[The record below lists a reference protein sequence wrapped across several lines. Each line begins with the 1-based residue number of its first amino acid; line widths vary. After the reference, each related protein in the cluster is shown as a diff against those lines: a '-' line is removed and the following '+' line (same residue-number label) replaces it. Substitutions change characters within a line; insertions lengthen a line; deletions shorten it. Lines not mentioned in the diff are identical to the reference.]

1 MEAVLI
7 IFMVLASIIGIG
19 STVIVT
25 MTVVRESKERKAAA
39 KADCDHCEKIPDCDS
54 CDKVVNC
61 DECDKIPD
69 CDHCDKIPDCDS
81 CDKVAN
87 CDECD
92 KIPDCDHCDKI
103 PDCDSCDKVANC
115 DECDKIPDCDH
126 CEKIPDCDSCDKVA
140 NCDECE
146 YKKVVEEAVKAYV
159 GKEKAY
165 ACAETTATERCV
177 AEDVATEPDAEEAEV
192 VKATESPEG
201 NVAFSAT
208 RETIDE
214 RYLALPGEYKNY
226 YDEIVKHAASIEKS
240 KRYKNARY
248 EEYKVGKNSLVRMLI
263 KRGLVVCEFV
273 IPNFD
278 FRNYVNDNK
287 VAIKQAP
294 ITLKVVDEEKL
305 QIAKDTINIAVRA
318 IEEEKEYKKEQARQK
333 RRERARQAAAAS
345 EESEE

>member
-54 CDKVVNC
+54 CDKV
-61 DECDKIPD
+61 
-69 CDHCDKIPDCDS
+69 
-81 CDKVAN
+81 AN

-103 PDCDSCDKVANC
+103 PDCDSCDKV
-115 DECDKIPDCDH
+115 
-126 CEKIPDCDSCDKVA
+126 V

-214 RYLALPGEYKNY
+214 RYLALPGEYK
-226 YDEIVKHAASIEKS
+226 I
-240 KRYKNARY
+240 
-248 EEYKVGKNSLVRMLI
+248 
-263 KRGLVVCEFV
+263 
-273 IPNFD
+273 
-278 FRNYVNDNK
+278 
-287 VAIKQAP
+287 
-294 ITLKVVDEEKL
+294 ITMRLL
-305 QIAKDTINIAVRA
+305 SM
-318 IEEEKEYKKEQARQK
+318 
-333 RRERARQAAAAS
+333 RQASRRAS
-345 EESEE
+345 VTRTLVTKSTRSVKQPCQNAYQERTCGLRIRYT

>member
-1 MEAVLI
+1 M
-7 IFMVLASIIGIG
+7 
-19 STVIVT
+19 
-25 MTVVRESKERKAAA
+25 
-39 KADCDHCEKIPDCDS
+39 
-54 CDKVVNC
+54 
-61 DECDKIPD
+61 
-69 CDHCDKIPDCDS
+69 
-81 CDKVAN
+81 
-87 CDECD
+87 
-92 KIPDCDHCDKI
+92 
-103 PDCDSCDKVANC
+103 
-115 DECDKIPDCDH
+115 
-126 CEKIPDCDSCDKVA
+126 
-140 NCDECE
+140 
-146 YKKVVEEAVKAYV
+146 
-159 GKEKAY
+159 
-165 ACAETTATERCV
+165 
-177 AEDVATEPDAEEAEV
+177 
-192 VKATESPEG
+192 
-201 NVAFSAT
+201 
-208 RETIDE
+208 
-214 RYLALPGEYKNY
+214 ALPGEYKNY

>member
-1 MEAVLI
+1 METVLI
-7 IFMVLASIIGIG
+7 IFMVLASIIGII
-19 STVIVT
+19 SMVIVAL
-25 MTVVRESKERKAAA
+25 TVAKELKQNKAAA
-39 KADCDHCEKIPDCDS
+39 ANCDNCDKIVNCDSCDKVPNCEECDKVVNCNECDKIPDCDNCEKIPNCDE

-69 CDHCDKIPDCDS
+69 CDNCDKIVNCDS
-81 CDKVAN
+81 CEKIPN

-92 KIPDCDHCDKI
+92 K
-103 PDCDSCDKVANC
+103 V
-115 DECDKIPDCDH
+115 
-126 CEKIPDCDSCDKVA
+126 V

-146 YKKVVEEAVKAYV
+146 YKKAAMASAESKEEVAYTQV
-159 GKEKAY
+159 QP
-165 ACAETTATERCV
+165 AEEESVMPA
-177 AEDVATEPDAEEAEV
+177 VATEEAQ
-192 VKATESPEG
+192 PELSEG
-201 NVAFSAT
+201 TVAFSAT
-208 RETIDE
+208 KETIDE
-214 RYLALPGEYKNY
+214 RYLALPNDYKNY

-294 ITLKVVDEEKL
+294 ITLKVIDESKL
-305 QIAKDTINIAVRA
+305 QIAKDTIDIAVKA
-318 IEEEKEYKKEQARQK
+318 IEEEKEYKKEQARQR
-333 RRERARQAAAAS
+333 RRERAKQVAAT
-345 EESEE
+345 EE

>member
-54 CDKVVNC
+54 CDKVV
-61 DECDKIPD
+61 
-69 CDHCDKIPDCDS
+69 
-81 CDKVAN
+81 
-87 CDECD
+87 
-92 KIPDCDHCDKI
+92 
-103 PDCDSCDKVANC
+103 
-115 DECDKIPDCDH
+115 
-126 CEKIPDCDSCDKVA
+126 

-248 EEYKVGKNSLVRMLI
+248 EEYKVGKTALSECLSREDLWFANSLYLTSISV
-263 KRGLVVCEFV
+263 
-273 IPNFD
+273 
-278 FRNYVNDNK
+278 
-287 VAIKQAP
+287 
-294 ITLKVVDEEKL
+294 T
-305 QIAKDTINIAVRA
+305 T
-318 IEEEKEYKKEQARQK
+318 
-333 RRERARQAAAAS
+333 
-345 EESEE
+345 